1 MTTEFHDVLRH
12 AQHIQSAVDEQLF
25 ELNARSFTGTD
36 EALTVAVTV
45 DGRQRLTG
53 LQIKDGLLL
62 LGAETVAQRINEA
75 ILEAQAAATVAN
87 GAAQERL
94 FELMDD
100 AAGSLKDVLGSAYAV
115 VPGPM
120 FRAGRVRRSW
130 TYSAG
135 APAISA
141 ASAITPR
148 YRADG
153 SPPSQ
158 ASTT

>member
-1 MTTEFHDVLRH
+1 MT
-12 AQHIQSAVDEQLF
+12 
-25 ELNARSFTGTD
+25 NARSFRGTD
-36 EALTVAVTV
+36 EAVTVAVTV

-53 LQIKDGLLL
+53 LQIKDGLLR

-100 AAGSLKDVLGSAYAV
+100 AAGPLEDVLGSAYAV
-115 VPGPM
+115 VPGPI
-120 FRAGRVRRSW
+120 FRAGRVRRSC
-130 TYSAG
+130 TYSPG

>member
-1 MTTEFHDVLRH
+1 MTT
-12 AQHIQSAVDEQLF
+12 VDQQLF
-25 ELNARSFTGTD
+25 QLNARSFRGTD

-53 LQIKDGLLL
+53 LQIKDGLLR

-100 AAGSLKDVLGSAYAV
+100 AAGSLKDVLGPAYAV

-120 FRAGRVRRSW
+120 LRAGRVRRSW

>member
-1 MTTEFHDVLRH
+1 MT
-12 AQHIQSAVDEQLF
+12 
-25 ELNARSFTGTD
+25 NARSFRGTD
-36 EALTVAVTV
+36 EAVTVAVTV

-53 LQIKDGLLL
+53 LQIKDGLLR

-100 AAGSLKDVLGSAYAV
+100 AAGPLEDVLGSAYAV
-115 VPGPM
+115 VPGPIL
-120 FRAGRVRRSW
+120 RAGRVRRSC
-130 TYSAG
+130 TYSPG

>member
-1 MTTEFHDVLRH
+1 MTT
-12 AQHIQSAVDEQLF
+12 VDQQLF
-25 ELNARSFTGTD
+25 ALNARSFRGTD

-53 LQIKDGLLL
+53 LQIKDGLLR

-100 AAGSLKDVLGSAYAV
+100 AAGSLKDVLGPAYAV

-120 FRAGRVRRSW
+120 LRAGRVRRSW